1 MSVSIS
7 KATNAATGRA
17 INPTQTGQ
25 ASSYFASEYASQA
38 SRMVPHDGSQM
49 PFDVTM
55 GRVNDGYV
63 RQTPTTMSGSPMV
76 PRINANYQMVRDF
89 RPQYVVDAHA
99 PYGEPFNVQD
109 VYTAAGTKWAN
120 ATRDSYL
127 TVSSAGP
134 HGAPAVGAV
143 VRADAPVDPV
153 VTCAPGEQKMFA
165 AFGAA
170 SGAPTNFSS
179 IPEAYYNYNGLAANS
194 NLVGVEAAQEPGKM
208 TFASA
213 YMTPQTFTAGPV
225 LTESVFASP
234 MSALSPA
241 DFSHQFVMTP

>member
-49 PFDVTM
+49 AFDVTM

-63 RQTPTTMSGSPMV
+63 RQTPTTQSGSPMV

-109 VYTAAGTKWAN
+109 VYTAAGTKFAN
-120 ATRDSYL
+120 TTRDSYL
-127 TVSSAGP
+127 TVP

-143 VRADAPVDPV
+143 VGADVTVDPV
-153 VTCAPGEQKMFA
+153 ITCAPGEQKMVA

-170 SGAPTNFSS
+170 THTPTKFSS
-179 IPEAYYNYNGLAANS
+179 IPEAYYNYRGLADNS
-194 NLVGVEAAQEPGKM
+194 NLVGIYASQEPGKM
-208 TFASA
+208 TFGSA
-213 YMTPQTFTAGPV
+213 YMSPQTFTAGPV
-225 LTESVFASP
+225 LSQSVFSSP

-241 DFSHQFVMTP
+241 EFSHQFVMTP